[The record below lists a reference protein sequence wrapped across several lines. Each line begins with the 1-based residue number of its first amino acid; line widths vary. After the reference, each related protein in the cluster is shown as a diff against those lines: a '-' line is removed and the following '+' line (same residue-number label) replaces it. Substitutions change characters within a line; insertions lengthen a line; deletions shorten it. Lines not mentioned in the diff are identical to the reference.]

1 MTTSSSKPDADQLT
15 FWSEAPPA
23 KVSPSLALEK
33 EWTTTVVT
41 SPSSFAELLTRSSPV
56 GSFGKMCVERCQ
68 VTEDETL
75 VPSSGR
81 WLKSGVLS
89 PTESW
94 TLNTSTAPQGGS
106 ASLLSDIK
114 EPIGDHL
121 LPYYLTP
128 RQAQTYQRRAITAP
142 LKLPERLKAALSQV
156 GQTKTHCTSSL
167 TVSDER
173 HPKSGNA

>member
-1 MTTSSSKPDADQLT
+1 MTTSSSKRDADQLT

-23 KVSPSLALEK
+23 KVSPSLASEK

-41 SPSSFAELLTRSSPV
+41 SRYSFAELLMRSSPV
-56 GSFGKMCVERCQ
+56 GSFTKMCVERCQ
-68 VTEDETL
+68 ATEDKTL
-75 VPSSGR
+75 VPLSGR
-81 WLKSGVLS
+81 WLMSGVLS

-94 TLNTSTAPQGGS
+94 TLNTSTAPQDGS
-106 ASLLSDIK
+106 ASTLLDIK

-142 LKLPERLKAALSQV
+142 LKLPARLKAALSQV
-156 GQTKTHCTSSL
+156 GQTKTHCTSNL
-167 TVSDER
+167 TVSDELP
-173 HPKSGNA
+173 PKSGHA